1 MSTRSPGIATSPN
14 RLLVENDLEALDEA
28 RVRNMIGEGVAV
40 AFVTFGY
47 GPEPPDTHRPDY
59 RIDAFSDL
67 PAVVAGHSAGQAVT

>member
-1 MSTRSPGIATSPN
+1 
-14 RLLVENDLEALDEA
+14 
-28 RVRNMIGEGVAV
+28 MIGEGVAV